1 MACAGAVALTLPD
14 DRSLPAPLAGWCRKD
29 LPQLQE
35 KFVNTHSSRLLVLL
49 VAIISGAGLVAC
61 ETTQRQPPPE
71 MTEDGLKR
79 VDSKNIDIAYV
90 RPGATLAPYK
100 RVMLDPSDVAFS
112 KDWDPEKTG
121 SRMKLNETER
131 EKIRTGLRNLFDKT
145 FKEELEKGGYPVVTT
160 AAPDV
165 LRVTAGLIDVYVNA
179 PDVMTPGRTTT
190 YVMNAGSMT
199 LVAELRDSE
208 TGAILARVADQR
220 EARDNMFLQMSSSV
234 ENSAEARA
242 MIANWA
248 RILRSRLDAVRV
260 EPAPMQSTN

>member
-1 MACAGAVALTLPD
+1 MISKLSRVLVPVVVIAAGM
-14 DRSLPAPLAGWCRKD
+14 
-29 LPQLQE
+29 
-35 KFVNTHSSRLLVLL
+35 
-49 VAIISGAGLVAC
+49 IMVAC
-61 ETTQRQPPPE
+61 ETTKSQAPPE
-71 MTEDGLKR
+71 VTEDGLQR

-90 RPGATLAPYK
+90 RPGATLAPYR

-112 KDWDPEKTG
+112 KDWDPQKTG
-121 SRMKLNETER
+121 SRMKLSETER
-131 EKIRTGLRNLFDKT
+131 EKIRTGLKNLFDKT

-179 PDVMTPGRTTT
+179 PDVMTPGRSTT
-190 YVMNAGSMT
+190 YVMNAGRMT

-220 EARDNMFLQMSSSV
+220 EARDDMYLQMSSSV

-242 MIANWA
+242 MIKRWA
-248 RILRSRLDAVRV
+248 QILRSRMDAVRV
-260 EPAPMQSTN
+260 TPAPMQQAP

>member
-1 MACAGAVALTLPD
+1 MPLHQENAVISKLSRVLVPVVVIAAGM
-14 DRSLPAPLAGWCRKD
+14 
-29 LPQLQE
+29 
-35 KFVNTHSSRLLVLL
+35 
-49 VAIISGAGLVAC
+49 IMVAC
-61 ETTQRQPPPE
+61 ETTKSQAPPE
-71 MTEDGLKR
+71 VTEDGLQR

-90 RPGATLAPYK
+90 RPGATLAPYR

-112 KDWDPEKTG
+112 KDWDPQKTG
-121 SRMKLNETER
+121 SRMKLSETER
-131 EKIRTGLRNLFDKT
+131 EKIRTGLKNLFDKT

-179 PDVMTPGRTTT
+179 PDVMTPGRSTT
-190 YVMNAGSMT
+190 YVMNAGRMT

-220 EARDNMFLQMSSSV
+220 EARDDMYLQMSSSV

-242 MIANWA
+242 MIKRWA
-248 RILRSRLDAVRV
+248 QILRSRMDAVRV
-260 EPAPMQSTN
+260 TPAPMQQAP